1 MKPFLLLLSLFTFTV
16 SSAQLFEDIDDVLA
30 ATTEDAKRLIDAYVS
45 PLGQSL
51 TYSLN
56 GGWASSAKTHKK
68 FGFDLTFGAV
78 SPSVSDAAKTFA
90 IDELNLQQLTYS
102 ESTASTIFGANRP
115 TTFNLSTT
123 GSTQTEVT
131 LPGGIE
137 EELILNSLP
146 IPYVQAGVGLFFDT
160 DVMIRYIPKIK
171 NKGAEYG
178 LLGAGVKHNLMQ
190 YFGLLDKLPLNISAL
205 AAFSKID
212 VDYQLN
218 SLNPDQK
225 VSYDVSTFIFQALAS
240 LDFPVISVVGG
251 IGYGKGDVTMLMLGN
266 YTSINPNLPKDPI
279 NINNT
284 YTGSHAM
291 IGLRANLLFLKLFAN
306 YTLQEFN
313 TLNAGVSFSF
323 R

>member
-178 LLGAGVKHNLMQ
+178 LLGVGVKHNLMQ